1 MSTLTHGRPARPA
14 TAVFIEPWARSVYKG
29 QTSLELTR
37 REFDLLLFL
46 AEHPRHVFTRAQLLT
61 HVWGDFYAG
70 GRTVDVH
77 VRRLRAKI
85 GADLVTTVRGIG
97 YRLADR
103 ADVYVDVV
111 PDFDGDALGPWRSFA
126 P

>member
-1 MSTLTHGRPARPA
+1 
-14 TAVFIEPWARSVYKG
+14 
-29 QTSLELTR
+29 
-37 REFDLLLFL
+37 
-46 AEHPRHVFTRAQLLT
+46 
-61 HVWGDFYAG
+61 VWGDFYAG

-111 PDFDGDALGPWRSFA
+111 PDFDGDALGPWRSFE